1 MVLRIYDA
9 TDLAD
14 PKDKARG
21 SRWLSL
27 KKEWQRSEDMSE
39 PGGNRLELSSQKKET
54 AMNTS

>member
-21 SRWLSL
+21 SRWLPL
-27 KKEWQRSEDMSE
+27 KKE
-39 PGGNRLELSSQKKET
+39 
-54 AMNTS
+54 

>member
-27 KKEWQRSEDMSE
+27 KQEWRRSEDMSE
-39 PGGNRLELSSQKKET
+39 PGRN
-54 AMNTS
+54 